1 MATQDPLLPVR
12 HAQPDLFSIDVTS
25 ISLKDAS
32 QHLEHPFFVLS
43 NKRDTEIRHYE
54 DRNGNSITITP
65 SALGMPTIRD
75 KDILIYA
82 ISHIMHR
89 KNRGEPISRRV
100 VIYSADVLRFANRH
114 LSGRDY
120 DSLDRAIRRLR
131 GCTIQTNIPAG
142 DNIHTDFFG
151 LLDSAALQRKYDT
164 KGRLMHCEITLSEW
178 LWRAIQADEVLT
190 LHSDYFRLRRP
201 LDRRLYEI
209 ARKHCG
215 RQPGWTIRLNL
226 LRKKCAYQAPLP
238 VFRQN
243 IRDIASQAADNHNYL
258 PGYIIEYLE
267 GQDLVRFRPRP
278 GEAIPLP
285 DPGNEFSQDTWRAMQ
300 KLAPDHDPRELCR
313 LWHAWRK
320 KRKLPPPHDPEAAF
334 LGFVNCIRPARQPSR
349 RRRLQTAPT
358 RRRTHRAQGPRLVDP
373 PPRKRPPRPGAAPP
387 CLPHPRRKPLP
398 QRQTTRRILLP
409 QPWPPQAALSHPAC
423 MALTQQR
430 YQSRHRIFRI
440 SLRCFSSHRVGGSQF
455 SGMILVTDL
464 GGRTPVL
471 S

>member
-54 DRNGNSITITP
+54 DKNGNSITITP

-82 ISHIMHR
+82 ISHIMHC
-89 KNRGEPISRRV
+89 KNRGAPISRRV
-100 VIYSADVLRFANRH
+100 VIYSADVLRFANRN

-120 DSLDRAIRRLR
+120 KSLDRAIRRLR

-243 IRDIASQAADNHNYL
+243 IRHIASQAADNHNYL

-285 DPGNEFSQDTWRAMQ
+285 DPDNEFSQHTWCAMQ

-334 LGFVNCIRPARQPSR
+334 LGFVNSFVLRVSQAVAGGSKPPKPDEEHIEPKALDWWTRLPENVRHDLEQRHRAYRIQDENLFRSDKQLVEYCYRNHGPRRQP
-349 RRRLQTAPT
+349 
-358 RRRTHRAQGPRLVDP
+358 
-373 PPRKRPPRPGAAPP
+373 
-387 CLPHPRRKPLP
+387 
-398 QRQTTRRILLP
+398 
-409 QPWPPQAALSHPAC
+409 
-423 MALTQQR
+423 
-430 YQSRHRIFRI
+430 
-440 SLRCFSSHRVGGSQF
+440 
-455 SGMILVTDL
+455 
-464 GGRTPVL
+464 
-471 S
+471 

>member
-12 HAQPDLFSIDVTS
+12 HGQPDLFSIDVTS
-25 ISLKDAS
+25 ISLKDAQ
-32 QHLEHPFFVLS
+32 QHLAHPFFVLS
-43 NKRDTEIRHYE
+43 NQRDIEIRHYE
-54 DRNGNSITITP
+54 DNNGNSITITP

-82 ISHIMHR
+82 ISHIMHS
-89 KNRGEPISRRV
+89 KNRGEPVSRRV

-120 DSLDRAIRRLR
+120 KSLERAILRLR

-142 DNIHTDFFG
+142 EHVDTHFFG
-151 LLDSAALQRKYDT
+151 LLDSASLRRKYDT
-164 KGRLMHCEITLSEW
+164 KGRLMHCEITLSDW

-201 LDRRLYEI
+201 LERRLYEI

-215 RQPGWTIRLNL
+215 RQSRWIVHLDL
-226 LRKKCAYQAPLP
+226 LRKKCDVQSTLP
-238 VFRQN
+238 KFRQQ
-243 IRDIASQAADNHNYL
+243 IRHIVSQAADHDNYL

-285 DPGNEFSQDTWRAMQ
+285 DPDSEFSQDTWRAVQ
-300 KLAPDHDPRELCR
+300 KLAPDQDPRELCR

-334 LGFVNCIRPARQPSR
+334 LGFVTGFIHRTQQATIVGTEPPAPDDEMIDPRARAWWTRLPDDVRQNFEQR
-349 RRRLQTAPT
+349 
-358 RRRTHRAQGPRLVDP
+358 HRAYRIQDEEFFRSDKQLIEYCARWHILQNIGVT
-373 PPRKRPPRPGAAPP
+373 
-387 CLPHPRRKPLP
+387 KP
-398 QRQTTRRILLP
+398 
-409 QPWPPQAALSHPAC
+409 S
-423 MALTQQR
+423 
-430 YQSRHRIFRI
+430 
-440 SLRCFSSHRVGGSQF
+440 
-455 SGMILVTDL
+455 
-464 GGRTPVL
+464 
-471 S
+471 